1 MARYPRLKNEHI
13 QPVDAPI
20 PRAKAREL
28 LIDYLVQVTR
38 WPRSTADHSAF
49 EFDMLADEHD
59 QRLDEAFDAATSNA
73 SLELEMASDEVA
85 DISADLGREASASE
99 VKALEADLRN
109 AEKRLARYKAIIDKA
124 EAKRS
129 AGKSDY
135 RKLLLKAANKIVSEE
150 ERM

>member
-1 MARYPRLKNEHI
+1 MARYPRLKNEDI

-28 LIDYLVQVTR
+28 LINYLVQATR
-38 WPRSTADHSAF
+38 WPQSSAEHSAF
-49 EFDMLADEHD
+49 EFDILADEHD
-59 QRLDEAFDAATSNA
+59 QRLDDAFEAATSNA
-73 SLELEMASDEVA
+73 SVELEIATDEVA
-85 DISADLGREASASE
+85 NIRADLDRKASASE
-99 VKALEADLRN
+99 IKALEADLRD
-109 AEKRLARYKAIIDKA
+109 AQRRLARYKAVVDKA

-135 RKLLLKAANKIVSEE
+135 RKLLLKAATKIVSEE

>member
-13 QPVDAPI
+13 QPLDAPI
-20 PRAKAREL
+20 PRAQAREL
-28 LIDYLVQVTR
+28 LINYLVQVAR

-59 QRLDEAFDAATSNA
+59 QRLDDAFEAATSNA
-73 SLELEMASDEVA
+73 YVELEIATDEVA
-85 DISADLGREASASE
+85 NIRADLDRKASPSE
-99 VKALEADLRN
+99 IKALEADLRD
-109 AEKRLARYKAIIDKA
+109 AQRRLARYKAVVDKA
-124 EAKRS
+124 EEKRS

-135 RKLLLKAANKIVSEE
+135 RKLLLKAATKIVSEE